1 MPLASPEEDQWA
13 LNEGSR
19 RPGYLSKHDDVESD
33 AVGFDECA
41 ALGAGQVVVVYLA
54 NLVKEARLEGKGTGR
69 PETASGSC

>member
-33 AVGFDECA
+33 AIGFDERA
-41 ALGAGQVVVVYLA
+41 ALGAGQVVVVLGKPG
-54 NLVKEARLEGKGTGR
+54 KEGQVRGKR
-69 PETASGSC
+69 HREA

>member
-41 ALGAGQVVVVYLA
+41 ALGAGQVVVVLG
-54 NLVKEARLEGKGTGR
+54 KPGKGGQVR
-69 PETASGSC
+69 GKRHREA